1 MYAMQSTELIRQF
14 LNDRLGVEADK
25 VVPEAVLADLG
36 VDSLMLAELMFEAED
51 RLGISIGSDVSIP
64 KTVGDM
70 QVLIDALLVAKAPDA
85 PRS

>member
-14 LNDRLGVEADK
+14 LQERLGADPALVVREALLT
-25 VVPEAVLADLG
+25 ELG

-51 RLGISIGSDVSIP
+51 RLGITIESNVAPP

-70 QVLIDALLVAKAPDA
+70 VDLIDRLQSAKAPKT
-85 PRS
+85 